1 VKPLVSIITVSFNSA
16 MTIEKTIESV
26 KNQSYKNIEYI
37 VIDGNSTDH
46 TMNIIQK
53 YAFISKIVS
62 EKDKGIYDAM
72 NKGLALANGD
82 MIAFLNSD
90 DHYLNEYVVQ
100 KVVDIFMVHQVDAVF
115 GDVGYFSLT
124 KHLKL
129 SRRYS
134 SRNFSS
140 DKLKNGLM
148 PAHPSLF
155 MKKKIFN
162 AYGIFDSNFK
172 IAGDFEL
179 IARIFKSNAITY
191 RYIPEILVMMQLGG
205 VSTQGFRSTIL
216 LNKEIIMAC
225 KKNGIK
231 TSWFNLLL
239 RYPRKLIEFFYLK
252 GIN

>member
-1 VKPLVSIITVSFNSA
+1 

-26 KNQSYKNIEYI
+26 KNQTYKNIEYI

-46 TMNIIQK
+46 TMNLIQK
-53 YAFISKIVS
+53 YAFIAKVVS

-100 KVVDIFMVHQVDAVF
+100 KVVDNFLEYQLDAVF
-115 GDVGYFSLT
+115 GDVGYFSPH
-124 KHLKL
+124 KHAKL
-129 SRRYS
+129 SRRYN

-162 AYGIFDSNFK
+162 IYGIFDSNFR
-172 IAGDFEL
+172 IAGDFEF
-179 IARIFKSNAITY
+179 IARIFKNNAIAY
-191 RYIPEILVMMQLGG
+191 RYLPEILVMMQLGG
-205 VSTQGFRSTIL
+205 ASTQGMRSTIL
-216 LNKEIIMAC
+216 LNKEIMLAC

-231 TSWFNLLL
+231 TSWFHLLS
-239 RYPRKLIEFFYLK
+239 RYPRKLIEFVFK
-252 GIN
+252 GC

>member
-1 VKPLVSIITVSFNSA
+1 MNPLVTIITVSYNSEN
-16 MTIEKTIESV
+16 TIRRAIESV
-26 KNQSYKNIEYI
+26 KNQTYKNIEYI
-37 VIDGNSTDH
+37 VIDGNSNDL
-46 TMNIIQK
+46 TMNIIKK

-90 DHYLNEYVVQ
+90 DHYIKENVVQ
-100 KVVDIFMVHQVDAVF
+100 KVVDNFLAYQVDAVF
-115 GDVGYFSLT
+115 GDVGYFLPH
-124 KHLKL
+124 KQAKL
-129 SRRYS
+129 FRRYS

-155 MKKKIFN
+155 IRKKIFN
-162 AYGIFDSNFK
+162 IYGVFDSNFR
-172 IAGDFEL
+172 IAGDFEF
-179 IARIFKSNAITY
+179 IARIFKNNAIAY
-191 RYIPEILVMMQLGG
+191 RYLPEIIVMMQLGG
-205 VSTQGFRSTIL
+205 ASTQGLRSTIL
-216 LNKEIIMAC
+216 LNKEIMFAC

-231 TSWFNLLL
+231 TSWFNLLS

-252 GIN
+252 DID